1 MGEDEGNRLAGLDR
15 QLTEYFSL
23 VTVKCGRR
31 SQDQTLRTGN
41 RVDRASIESI
51 DPWHGRPVVKTHHKL
66 TTKNHSPRPANHNPH
81 KIGAVCRR
89 HEIDNHRAAGL
100 SLKFGFEDEGAGM
113 ISPSHAQRR
122 MLWSNEPPAVV
133 RRPEQ
138 EQSTQSNRNVAS
150 TTNRLSRRG
159 RLRQHPEIKASC

>member
-15 QLTEYFSL
+15 QLTECFS
-23 VTVKCGRR
+23 VVAVKCGRR
-31 SQDQTLRTGN
+31 SQDQTLRAGN

-51 DPWHGRPVVKTHHKL
+51 DPWHGRPVVKTHHKFS
-66 TTKNHSPRPANHNPH
+66 TKNHSPRLANHNPH

-89 HEIDNHRAAGL
+89 HEIDNHRAAGPN
-100 SLKFGFEDEGAGM
+100 LKFGFEDERAGT

-138 EQSTQSNRNVAS
+138 GSKAR
-150 TTNRLSRRG
+150 SRIETG
-159 RLRQHPEIKASC
+159 PAQPID

>member
-66 TTKNHSPRPANHNPH
+66 STKKATRPDRPITIRTRSA
-81 KIGAVCRR
+81 
-89 HEIDNHRAAGL
+89 
-100 SLKFGFEDEGAGM
+100 
-113 ISPSHAQRR
+113 
-122 MLWSNEPPAVV
+122 PPAGDMK
-133 RRPEQ
+133 
-138 EQSTQSNRNVAS
+138 S
-150 TTNRLSRRG
+150 TTAAEPDSV
-159 RLRQHPEIKASC
+159 